1 MKNNYKNI
9 VFTIVLTAASVAS
22 EAAVRADGTSV
33 WFSGTATGGLTALQ
47 AQQVNADTATFWNGG
62 EPNNSNNEDCAVQQ
76 ATGGWN
82 DLSCTNN
89 TSRRAAC
96 FNGSDWAL
104 TAPATSILT
113 SAANCPAGYSYAAP
127 TNLQQRNALSAR
139 IVAAGAADVWINALD
154 NATEGVWVFN
164 AGTTSVFAPFWNAG
178 EPNNSGSAEHCAEV
192 LASGLW
198 NDQSC
203 GATRPV
209 VCANTDF
216 TAWNIANK
224 TTPVVFNSPNELH
237 GVCQQTFGNNWNF
250 AAPRTL
256 AERNALSAVLTAE
269 AVASAWVNAR
279 DSQVEGYW
287 MLNHGL
293 FNWAAGQPDFN
304 TGICAT
310 IRQSDGKWISADCD
324 SEAKLLC
331 SDGYNW
337 ALRNFDHQFSNQAL
351 DACSRPDTET
361 LDNPYVN
368 YRLKTP
374 VTEGDRSRAGAQV
387 QGAGNGVVAWLNIK
401 RVTDVNRWLINEDY
415 RAPVTSGGD
424 LRKVVW
430 YDLIES
436 EGGGLFNPNPTFYD
450 NWRRYEDGVTINR
463 QQAVAANKQLQ
474 PYFDEGEP
482 NDSGACVQLYIAN
495 GLWDDTGCGN
505 SKRVACFNGSRWAIS
520 PGSTSLTE
528 TNENTIVA
536 SGNAAC
542 GQIPNDNGVAGD
554 YKFAAPLSFQ
564 QSQLLQAVAADAGA
578 SDVWINAN
586 DKKYAN
592 TFVFNLDMDVLAPFW
607 GAGEPNNAGGNE
619 DCAVQRNDGL
629 WNDLNC
635 ASAQRIACYNPWL
648 GANGTWKITA
658 ANYTYTRPDLMTLQC
673 EQEFGG
679 QYKFYAPETLSQR
692 NALQAVKVAAGVND
706 VFINADDQQSEGTWQ
721 LNKDINNWAAGQP
734 STASN
739 ERCVAASATDSQW
752 RARDCAQALP
762 VACTSGGRWYFT
774 NDPITLN
781 DFANGQEA
789 CSAFGNGYLFNA
801 PRSLNDAR
809 IMQHQAKLSGIG
821 GEYWINGNRLED
833 FGVWEWNQR
842 RLKTPLW
849 SSVEPNGGSTENCA
863 VMTNTQEGSW
873 ADERCNTASNFA
885 YLCRNGNNWQV
896 SAITGSL
903 ADFSAGVSAC
913 QALGNGWVFAA
924 PATYNENLAAK
935 NAMGGAAKVW
945 LNATDAMK
953 EGVWVLN
960 AAPIATYPGWAA
972 GQPDNGGINSVDESA
987 LMTGE
992 DCVFQSGDG
1001 YWYDTSCTAATEYP
1015 WACTDGY
1022 VWKVTQVQGRA
1033 QKPADGHK
1041 ACFNEFG
1048 STFVFA
1054 APLSKNDAIQI
1065 DFARLLS
1072 ESERGSPMNA
1082 VWLNMNDGA
1091 YEDNRPGA
1099 ADGRHFRKNQPYT
1112 NWVDAYPGVEPI
1124 NTCAY
1129 KSTTAAGGN
1138 NPWRTGSCS
1147 NFAAHYACTNGAGWK
1162 VATSKGTLVNGSLQI
1177 TPQVGEDYWS
1187 YERGTRLCKEQ
1198 FGAEY
1203 YFAAPVT
1210 AAEDLALDAAIRN
1223 TNAQVKNTWIN
1234 YYFVNAI
1241 NPEHNPWF
1249 SNRLK
1254 TGIWQKPEFRNLN
1267 NSDCAVLH
1275 NDGSWTDVPCNST
1288 HAFACY
1294 DGSWKVTGSGQ
1305 WNEGFAACDNNLG
1318 GSLFAVPRTPDEMEQ
1333 LLANIGAEPVWINF
1347 TDTALE
1353 SQWIANRLRFTWW
1366 KAGEPGNSFNRD
1378 CARIGTDGE
1387 WYAGRCSIEQAAFA
1401 CRRITGSN
1409 IEWFITAGKGTWA
1422 EGFGFCASEF
1432 PGSEFF
1438 TPQGFANN
1446 SAKADQLVLAAAVAA
1461 AGQDAWLN
1469 LSDQEAEGSWRSH
1482 QAYNDWGVS
1491 SLIDQAND
1499 CAYLSRVASGTGTW
1513 YADNCKYTAS
1523 TPVSRGYACTD
1534 GYEWKL
1540 VNTAANTS
1548 MRWSEGFSACQ
1559 TLGANWR
1566 YAAPADAVNN
1576 AKLKLAM
1583 ELSGLEQVWLNAQ
1596 DRTSEGNWQVNGPET
1611 NFAPAA
1617 NVSAVATVVAEN
1629 TSNIQLLAT
1638 LEDDEEVGIAS
1649 ASWTL
1654 VSDSRFADVAS
1665 SDIVVGTTNLV
1676 AGAAGSATAS
1686 ASYSTP
1692 VLLKDDVI
1700 LTFRLTATDIPPG
1713 TAVAATSETFVTVR
1727 VKAPLLAGWNFNNN
1741 ALPQQDFSGNNQDAL
1756 NTVSNPMP
1764 PVVNGALSVSPGQ
1777 RMIVPGLAAK
1787 PNGGLDIP
1795 ADEYSVA
1802 FRISIEGAPT
1812 GNWRGILQKGDD
1824 GLARQPGI
1832 FLYPNDNTL
1841 HSSNSTSESS
1851 NQVVN
1856 IPAIN
1861 DRQWLNVVY
1870 NKRADGFDI
1879 YIDGELSGSFD
1890 FIAGETSVGNNGN
1903 FYVGQI
1909 PGAAESFT
1917 GLIDDIQIFNRLL
1930 SATEIGAVL
1939 PPTPAGVVQFSGS
1952 SVQVDEDSGSVTIA
1966 LERSRGSKEPLTVYV
1981 DLDTANST
1989 ATLGTLADMA
1999 TATNPA
2005 DLAFG
2010 AAYVSGTGMPVSWP
2024 ANTRGMQN
2032 VVITLDSADDEQREG
2047 TEIARLRLADLAN
2060 ASAGQN
2066 SNFTLRLNDVTPN
2079 PYGNFSVVAPDP
2091 AVVLETNSALQ
2102 QICIKRESG
2111 SLGEVNVNY
2120 SISGSAVAGT
2130 DFNYQTSGIVPTA
2143 NTGTVVF
2150 ADGDSADQCFD
2161 VVVTNDTAINGADRT
2176 LTVSLTGLNH
2186 AAGLDPILTMQNQAQ
2201 LIIRD
2206 YAPGEF
2212 AFETDSYSCKE
2223 PNTSVTV
2230 PAELRAG
2237 PNELV
2242 CEIRVKRSNTSVY
2255 APAATLNVVAPAST
2269 GYSFTSQLQWHE
2281 ITPVNPATTATETQV
2296 ITFTIVND
2304 DVQENNEVVAVS
2316 LAPTNGDGH
2325 DEIISAINGVA
2336 NLTIVDVTSPAL
2348 VTLTS
2353 AVTSVNEGQDVVF
2366 NIQRSGNSNTAFS
2379 FEYALDVEGK
2389 TAGKTNADYVNFA
2402 AVAAETGLL
2411 SYSAGGSNTAQLTFR
2426 TIDTLEPLASV
2437 GLRLT
2442 LKNPSTPR
2450 TVGMGVLTNTNL
2462 DNSINRTD
2470 AVVTVLNTKD
2480 RIQDNYSISLNDGG
2494 TVSTFAVS
2502 GDDAEPAYQVALKQ
2516 QSPVRKS
2523 INWSFTLPAKNTLD
2537 IDHSKIRYSWRLLNS
2552 AGTADA
2558 NWSDGVVTRTGE
2570 SDGSFTNGS
2579 GIADYGLSGV
2589 QEADTPLLVQGSFKI
2604 PFVLNPTQF
2613 TLELKLEGGNGSNFS
2628 EVWTRTIRFTALPLF
2643 RELYMTDQ
2651 NDSYCL
2657 RPQGRGDC
2665 GYDAT
2670 RWSWNPDHQALINY
2684 ELRTNTNKCYYISGS
2699 SSEVRNCSNIDPV
2712 SFPGSNLGVGS
2723 DVVCRELAG
2732 FSYRYG
2738 RKSAG
2743 WCTAGDKNWGWRD

>member
-9 VFTIVLTAASVAS
+9 VFTIVLTAASVVS

-33 WFSGTATGGLTALQ
+33 WFAGAATGGLTALQ
-47 AQQVNADTATFWNGG
+47 AQQVSADTATFWNGG
-62 EPNNSNNEDCAVQQ
+62 EPNNSSEEDCAVQQ
-76 ATGGWN
+76 ASGGWN

-89 TSRRAAC
+89 ASRRAAC

-104 TAPATSILT
+104 SNSASTSRTTATGS
-113 SAANCPAGYSYAAP
+113 CPSGYVYAAP
-127 TNLQQRNALSAR
+127 QNLQQRSALSAR

-203 GATRPV
+203 GVTRPV

-224 TTPVVFNSPNELH
+224 TTTTLVAFNSPNELH
-237 GVCQQTFGNNWNF
+237 GVCQQAFGNNWNF

-256 AERNALSAVLTAE
+256 AERNALSAVLSSE
-269 AVASAWVNAR
+269 SVASAWVNAR

-293 FNWAAGQPDFN
+293 FNWAASQPDFN

-310 IRQSDGKWISADCD
+310 IRQTDGKWISADCD

-331 SDGYNW
+331 SDGPNW

-387 QGAGNGVVAWLNIK
+387 QAAGNGIVAWLNIK

-415 RAPVTSGGD
+415 RAPVTAGGD

-430 YDLIES
+430 YDLIKS

-463 QQAVAANKQLQ
+463 QQAVEANKQLQ
-474 PYFDEGEP
+474 PYFRESEP
-482 NDSGACVQLYIAN
+482 NNSGACVQLYISD

-520 PGSTSLTE
+520 PDATGLTE

-542 GQIPNDNGVAGD
+542 AQIPNENGATGD

-578 SDVWINAN
+578 GDVWINAN

-592 TFVFNLDMDVLAPFW
+592 TFVFNLDMDVMAPFW
-607 GAGEPNNAGGNE
+607 GAGEPNDFGGNE
-619 DCAVQRNDGL
+619 DCAVQRSDGL

-648 GANGTWKITA
+648 GANGTWKVTA
-658 ANYTYTRPDLMTLQC
+658 ANYTFSSPDQMTLQC
-673 EQEFGG
+673 EAEFGG

-692 NALQAVKVAAGVND
+692 NALQAAKPAGVND

-734 STASN
+734 STSTS
-739 ERCVAASATDSQW
+739 ELCVAASATDSQW
-752 RARDCAQALP
+752 RARNCTQALP

-809 IMQHQAKLSGIG
+809 IMQHQAKLAGIG
-821 GEYWINGNRLED
+821 GEYWINGNRLEN
-833 FGVWEWNQR
+833 FATWEWNQR

-849 SSVEPNGGSTENCA
+849 SSVEPNGSTSENCA
-863 VMTNTQEGSW
+863 VLTNNQEGSW
-873 ADERCNTASNFA
+873 ADERCNTASNYA
-885 YLCRNGNNWQV
+885 YLCRNGNNWQASV
-896 SAITGSL
+896 ITGSL

-953 EGVWVLN
+953 EGAWVLN

-972 GQPDNGGINSVDESA
+972 GQPDNAGINAADETA
-987 LMTGE
+987 LVTGE
-992 DCVFQSGDG
+992 DCVYQSADG

-1022 VWKVTQVQGRA
+1022 VWKVTQSQGRA

-1041 ACFNEFG
+1041 ACFSEYG

-1054 APLSKNDAIQI
+1054 APLNKNDSIQI
-1065 DFARLLS
+1065 DFARLLA
-1072 ESERGSPMNA
+1072 ESERASPMNA

-1091 YEDNRPGA
+1091 YEDNRSGA

-1112 NWVDAYPGVEPI
+1112 NWVDAYPGVEPV

-1129 KSTTAAGGN
+1129 KSTTAAGTN
-1138 NPWRTGSCS
+1138 NPWRSGSCS

-1177 TPQVGEDYWS
+1177 TPQVGEDFWS

-1249 SNRLK
+1249 SNRMK

-1288 HAFACY
+1288 YAFACF
-1294 DGSWKVTGSGQ
+1294 DGSWKVTGNGQ
-1305 WNEGFAACDNNLG
+1305 WSEGFAACDNNLG

-1366 KAGEPGNSFNRD
+1366 KAGEPSNSFNRD

-1401 CRRITGSN
+1401 CRRIAGNN
-1409 IEWFITAGKGTWA
+1409 IEWFVTTGKGTWA
-1422 EGFGFCASEF
+1422 EGFGYCASEF
-1432 PGSEFF
+1432 PGSEFY

-1491 SLIDQAND
+1491 SLIDQNND

-1523 TPVSRGYACTD
+1523 APVSRGYACTD

-1540 VNTAANTS
+1540 VNTAADTS

-1559 TLGANWR
+1559 TLGTNWR

-1583 ELSGLEQVWLNAQ
+1583 ELGGLEQVWVNAQ

-1617 NVSAVATVVAEN
+1617 NLSAVATVVAEN

-1638 LEDDEEVGIAS
+1638 LEDDEEMGVAS

-1665 SDIVVGTTNLV
+1665 SDIVVSNNNLV
-1676 AGAAGSATAS
+1676 TGAAGSATVT

-1727 VKAPLLAGWNFNNN
+1727 VKAPLLAGWNFNNS
-1741 ALPQQDFSGNNQDAL
+1741 ALPQQDFSGNKQDAL

-1764 PVVNGALSVSPGQ
+1764 SVVNGALSVSPGQ
-1777 RMIVPGLAAK
+1777 RMVVPGLAAK

-1802 FRISIEGAPT
+1802 FRISIEDAPT
-1812 GNWRGILQKGDD
+1812 GNWRGILQKGDS
-1824 GLARQPGI
+1824 GLDRQPGV

-1841 HSSNSTSESS
+1841 HSSNSTSASS

-1856 IPAIN
+1856 IPGLP

-1870 NKRADGFDI
+1870 NKSADGFDI
-1879 YIDGELSGSFD
+1879 YIDGDKAGSFD
-1890 FIAGETSVGNNGN
+1890 FAAGETSVGNNGN

-1917 GLIDDIQIFNRLL
+1917 GLIDDIQIFNRQL
-1930 SATEIGAVL
+1930 SAAEITAVL
-1939 PPTPAGVVQFSGS
+1939 PPPPAGVVQFSGS
-1952 SVQVDEDSGSVTIA
+1952 SVQVDEDSGSVTVA

-1989 ATLGTLADMA
+1989 ATLGTQADMA

-2010 AAYVSGTGMPVSWP
+2010 AAYVNGTGMPVSWP
-2024 ANTRGMQN
+2024 ANTRGTQN
-2032 VVITLDSADDEQREG
+2032 VVITLDNADDEQREG

-2066 SNFTLRLNDVTPN
+2066 STFNLRLNDVTPN

-2091 AVVLETNSALQ
+2091 AVVLETNSAVQ
-2102 QICIKRESG
+2102 QICIQRESG
-2111 SLGEVNVNY
+2111 SQGEVNVNY

-2143 NTGTVVF
+2143 NSGTVIF

-2201 LIIRD
+2201 LFIRD

-2212 AFETDSYSCKE
+2212 AFETDSYECKE
-2223 PNTSVTV
+2223 PNTSVAV
-2230 PAELRAG
+2230 PDDLRAG
-2237 PNELV
+2237 PGDLV

-2281 ITPVNPATTATETQV
+2281 ITPVTPATTATETQV
-2296 ITFTIVND
+2296 ITFTIAND
-2304 DVQENNEVVAVS
+2304 DVQENEEVVAVN

-2325 DEIISAINGVA
+2325 NEVIAATNGVA

-2348 VTLTS
+2348 VIINENIPPVFEGQKLVVDIQRSENPATDFDVSRYVEVLNKAAGKTDSDYLAFEYSSPALQSGTINFDPIAAVPQNSQLIIRTKDVLFNNNDYQVRVTLQNPAPSRVVGLGSLTS
-2353 AVTSVNEGQDVVF
+2353 ANKDNDVNKTFRDFVISNDISVNDLISLSSTALNNNAEAGGKFYPIDNFLGARAKAQVSFTVPPRESVNKKHNIINYRWEWINANGAVF
-2366 NIQRSGNSNTAFS
+2366 TTGATTSGN
-2379 FEYALDVEGK
+2379 
-2389 TAGKTNADYVNFA
+2389 FA
-2402 AVAAETGLL
+2402 YTDAMNESARTRSISVDLPYTSSTDIL
-2411 SYSAGGSNTAQLTFR
+2411 SQ
-2426 TIDTLEPLASV
+2426 
-2437 GLRLT
+2437 LRLT
-2442 LKNPSTPR
+2442 VWGGNSTNMAEADEVYVTQENIITTPR
-2450 TVGMGVLTNTNL
+2450 WRRLKFGSDRCVAFDSGDGRYEANNCANSVVAGELWTYNPISNQMINKGDNACADGTGDLGKKACNENPTTWTLVKVGG
-2462 DNSINRTD
+2462 
-2470 AVVTVLNTKD
+2470 
-2480 RIQDNYSISLNDGG
+2480 SLN
-2494 TVSTFAVS
+2494 V
-2502 GDDAEPAYQVALKQ
+2502 K
-2516 QSPVRKS
+2516 R
-2523 INWSFTLPAKNTLD
+2523 
-2537 IDHSKIRYSWRLLNS
+2537 
-2552 AGTADA
+2552 TADGEKWCRIWPDQRI
-2558 NWSDGVVTRTGE
+2558 NVRNLTCTGE
-2570 SDGSFTNGS
+2570 D
-2579 GIADYGLSGV
+2579 DL
-2589 QEADTPLLVQGSFKI
+2589 
-2604 PFVLNPTQF
+2604 FVWG
-2613 TLELKLEGGNGSNFS
+2613 E
-2628 EVWTRTIRFTALPLF
+2628 
-2643 RELYMTDQ
+2643 DQ
-2651 NDSYCL
+2651 
-2657 RPQGRGDC
+2657 
-2665 GYDAT
+2665 
-2670 RWSWNPDHQALINY
+2670 
-2684 ELRTNTNKCYYISGS
+2684 
-2699 SSEVRNCSNIDPV
+2699 
-2712 SFPGSNLGVGS
+2712 
-2723 DVVCRELAG
+2723 
-2732 FSYRYG
+2732 
-2738 RKSAG
+2738 
-2743 WCTAGDKNWGWRD
+2743 